1 MTPTLNGRLQTRI
14 FLIVVI
20 GSIWTA
26 LITPV
31 LPGMGPLGETYRI
44 TYTILAVVGVAGVL
58 WELLYHLLQQ
68 FRWEKDWP
76 TLFGLITAVNEGIV
90 TWLIV
95 DLGFAPGI
103 EAGEVPLSAFLVHFL
118 TTWLVIFLY
127 GNGPMR
133 VPFLRHRFKG
143 GRLI

>member
-133 VPFLRHRFKG
+133 VPFLRHRYKG

>member
-1 MTPTLNGRLQTRI
+1 MTPTLFGRLQTRI

-26 LITPV
+26 IITPV

-44 TYTILAVVGVAGVL
+44 TFTILAVVGVLGLV

-76 TLFGLITAVNEGIV
+76 TLLGLVTAINEGLV
-90 TWLIV
+90 VWFVV
-95 DLGFAPGI
+95 DLGYAPGI
-103 EAGEVPLSAFLVHFL
+103 DAGGVPLSAFLVHFL

-127 GNGPMR
+127 SNGPMR

>member
-20 GSIWTA
+20 GSLWTA
-26 LITPV
+26 IITPV

-44 TYTILAVVGVAGVL
+44 TYTILAVVGVAGIL

-76 TLFGLITAVNEGIV
+76 TLLGLITAVNEGIV

-133 VPFLRHRFKG
+133 VPFLRHRYKG
-143 GRLI
+143 GRLL